1 MSSLNANKVSVT
13 PTDVELYDVLLI
25 TPDSEIGD
33 YKVYRRGIQV
43 HFRQK
48 FYHADSKFGM
58 FYFGHEVN
66 FKYLNNQ
73 VNHTDTLI
81 IQEPRR
87 FGNLVETS
95 YGYGLFV
102 GSRWMKDVGTSGFT
116 IDAFIGVGVSA
127 RSFDKQYEPIQVLDN
142 YFDQEIKSS
151 VHFPIIIGLNIGFA
165 TTKSKS
171 KTQ

>member
-1 MSSLNANKVSVT
+1 
-13 PTDVELYDVLLI
+13 
-25 TPDSEIGD
+25 
-33 YKVYRRGIQV
+33 
-43 HFRQK
+43 
-48 FYHADSKFGM
+48 

-73 VNHTDTLI
+73 VNQTDTLI
-81 IQEPRR
+81 IQMPRR

-102 GSRWMKDVGTSGFT
+102 GNRWMKDPGSSGLT
-116 IDAFIGVGVSA
+116 IDAFLGVGVSA
-127 RSFDKQYEPIQVLDN
+127 RSFKKQYEPIQVLDN

-151 VHFPIIIGLNIGFA
+151 VHFPIIFGLNIGFA
-165 TTKSKS
+165 LTKSKS